1 MYLPANDIG
10 AIQLRDIVMAMREEG
25 DKSKQS
31 DTVRDIMN
39 RIDAAIEQT
48 LKDKTLK
55 DIVLVEG
62 KSEA

>member
-1 MYLPANDIG
+1 MCI
-10 AIQLRDIVMAMREEG
+10 RDR
-25 DKSKQS
+25 S